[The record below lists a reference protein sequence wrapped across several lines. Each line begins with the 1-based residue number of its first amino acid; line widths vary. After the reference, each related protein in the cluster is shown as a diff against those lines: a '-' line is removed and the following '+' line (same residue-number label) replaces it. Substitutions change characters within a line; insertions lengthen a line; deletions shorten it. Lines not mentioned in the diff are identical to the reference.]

1 MKDKTFLRN
10 ELKNI
15 FKIMIGCFIYS
26 LSVVLFIDP
35 AHIIPGS
42 VTGIG
47 VVVKALTG
55 FPIGMLN
62 LIVNIPLVIW
72 ATVILGKR
80 ILIYTGLT
88 VLLNSLMMDGLAFLP
103 AFTNNVLLASIFGG
117 VVMGVGLGMLLDA
130 GGSTGGTTI
139 IGHIVNHKRPDIPMG
154 NILMVGDFIIITIG
168 SFFLKDWD
176 LLLYSLI
183 DLYVCVVVIN
193 LVMYSGKVQS
203 IAVICS
209 EKVSEIVNE
218 IHGAVNGDV
227 IAEDSEK
234 VIVVAR
240 KQDISKIQHA
250 VEATDQKATC
260 LAFYADHAFGRF
272 YKNLAAAPQTDRED
286 QTGVAPDTRR
296 AKELKESKKS

>member
-1 MKDKTFLRN
+1 MKDKIFLRN

-15 FKIMIGCFIYS
+15 FKIVTGCLIYS

-35 AHIIPGS
+35 VHIIPGS

-47 VVVKALTG
+47 VVIKALTG

-62 LIVNIPLVIW
+62 MIVNIPLVIW
-72 ATVILGKR
+72 AAIILGKR

-103 AFTNNVLLASIFGG
+103 PFTNNLLLASIFGG
-117 VVMGVGLGMLLDA
+117 VMMGAGLGMILDA

-139 IGHIVNHKRPDIPMG
+139 VGHIVNHKRSDIPMG

-168 SFFLKDWD
+168 SFFLKNWD

-183 DLYVCVVVIN
+183 DLYVCVAVIN

-203 IAVICS
+203 MAVICS
-209 EKVSEIVNE
+209 EKVSEIADK
-218 IHGAVNGDV
+218 IHGTINGNV
-227 IAEDSEK
+227 ITTDPEK
-234 VIVVAR
+234 VIVITK
-240 KQDISKIQHA
+240 KQDISKIQHL
-250 VEATDQKATC
+250 VETTDQKATC
-260 LAFYADHAFGRF
+260 LAFYADHAFGKF
-272 YKNLAAAPQTDRED
+272 YENLAAAPEADRED
-286 QTGVAPDTRR
+286 RASVVSDTRWEE
-296 AKELKESKKS
+296 ELKESDEL